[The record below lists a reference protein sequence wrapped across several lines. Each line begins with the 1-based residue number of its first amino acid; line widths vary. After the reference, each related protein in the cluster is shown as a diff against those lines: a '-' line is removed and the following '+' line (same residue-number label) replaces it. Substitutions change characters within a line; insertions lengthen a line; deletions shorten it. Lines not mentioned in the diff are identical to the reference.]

1 MCSNLF
7 SENIIK
13 KLNSKEYTMLIG
25 YKNQSFQIIIHPK
38 FIYGFIEMPIK
49 IPGGFFNTLTS

>member
-13 KLNSKEYTMLIG
+13 KLNSKEYTML
-25 YKNQSFQIIIHPK
+25 KV
-38 FIYGFIEMPIK
+38 IK
-49 IPGGFFNTLTS
+49 INLFK